1 MHNNNSIGHI
11 TEYYLPLLNIDI
23 IMNNIN
29 IIIEWYYWIIS
40 LNNNDDDGDIIY
52 YEY

>member
-1 MHNNNSIGHI
+1 MRSNNSI

-29 IIIEWYYWIIS
+29 IIIIEWYYWIIS
-40 LNNNDDDGDIIY
+40 LNNNNDGDIIY

>member
-1 MHNNNSIGHI
+1 MHNHNSI
-11 TEYYLPLLNIDI
+11 TEYHLPLFNID

-29 IIIEWYYWIIS
+29 IIIIEWYYWIVS
-40 LNNNDDDGDIIY
+40 LNNNNDDGDIIY

>member
-29 IIIEWYYWIIS
+29 IIIEWYYRISS
-40 LNNNDDDGDIIY
+40 LNNHDDDGDIIY